1 MIDAIIAETAINT
14 ANAIP
19 IFAPVESPF
28 LFVCIEGVGV
38 GVGEDECEVVEVV
51 EEEDDLLELLERV
64 LLLLLLL
71 RELERV
77 LLVNDT
83 KLEVI
88 VDLAVGFNGTVVG
101 PLTITSVIPEMTVV
115 SPEIEKAELNGIVA
129 GPVMTTSVVPS
140 ITVSEPGKG
149 VCLPG

>member
-1 MIDAIIAETAINT
+1 MIDAISARRAMNT
-14 ANAIP
+14 ANAMP
-19 IFAPVESPF
+19 TFAPVESPFF

-38 GVGEDECEVVEVV
+38 GVGEDEREVVEVV

-64 LLLLLLL
+64 LRLLLLW
-71 RELERV
+71 ELERV

-101 PLTITSVIPEMTVV
+101 PLTITSVIPEITVV